1 MPIYIQPKNNEESKQ
16 VIRKIIKLL
25 IAEKQRLN
33 QLEKEN
39 NRLIK
44 KGYKIK
50 SIKLLDLSKI

>member
-1 MPIYIQPKNNEESKQ
+1 MPIYIQPKNKEESKQ